1 MYGGGADLIF
11 GHALTTGMKSILRVS
26 GLFGLFLL
34 ITYLTCHYVDTS
46 AGGQTDG
53 LIEGVAYVNVLWLV
67 GIWWVIITC
76 LSVGFK
82 SKSGLIQSLAF
93 YATSAIGTLL
103 FLEGVCWGLVSL
115 GTPAGVGVTNHRL
128 YIPANIENPITYA
141 GDVSSFSGR
150 WRLPNAHEQVVNC
163 SGDTLRR
170 YANELGAAD
179 DPFAPDTTTNRVIVL
194 GDSYMEGYMVNPTDR
209 LSTRLS
215 KATGH
220 RHLNF
225 AINGTSPINYWQTYR
240 QFKDRVPHK
249 AVLVG
254 LLPAND
260 FEDYTGDKVHAQV
273 DFPIYRPYWT
283 NDDKLAYSLANI
295 RQSIGAVGRTRASLL
310 QTVDSVYQIL
320 TWKQKA
326 RVHFV
331 EHSYLAQMLL
341 KLAQNR
347 VKVDAKWTRYAQFS
361 DADWRIMAHSLEQLK
376 QDAAGKSVVFV
387 SLPIM
392 LDVKALRAGA
402 DNKFDRQM
410 RAFCQQRGI
419 GFVSLVPHALAYK
432 GNLADLYVP
441 CDGHWTAKGEAWAT
455 ECLLKEEVYLK
466 AVN

>member
-1 MYGGGADLIF
+1 
-11 GHALTTGMKSILRVS
+11 MKSVLRVVGLS
-26 GLFGLFLL
+26 GLFLGIVAVACRLL
-34 ITYLTCHYVDTS
+34 DTS
-46 AGGQTDG
+46 VSGRTDG
-53 LIEGVAYVNVLWLV
+53 LIKGVVYVNVLWLV
-67 GIWWVIITC
+67 AIWWVIIA
-76 LSVGFK
+76 LLALGFRA
-82 SKSGLIQSLAF
+82 KSGFIQSLAF

-103 FLEGVCWGLVSL
+103 FLEGVCWVLVSM
-115 GTPAGVGVTNHRL
+115 GIPAGVGVTNHRL
-128 YIPANIENPITYA
+128 YIPANFDNPITYA
-141 GDVSSFSGR
+141 GDVSTFSGR
-150 WRLPNAHEQVVNC
+150 WRLPNAREQVVNC

-170 YANELGAAD
+170 YSNELGAAD
-179 DPFAPDTTTNRVIVL
+179 DPFIPDTTTNRVIVL
-194 GDSYMEGYMVNPTDR
+194 GDSYMEGYMVNPADR
-209 LSTRLS
+209 MSTRLT
-215 KATGH
+215 KQTGH

-240 QFKDRVPHK
+240 QFNHSVAHK

-283 NDDKLAYSLANI
+283 TDNKLAYSLANI
-295 RQSIGAVGRTRASLL
+295 RQSIGAVGRTQVSLL
-310 QTVDSVYQIL
+310 QTVDSVYQVL
-320 TWKQKA
+320 SWKQKA

-331 EHSYLAQMLL
+331 EHSYLAQTVL

-347 VKVDAKWTRYAQFS
+347 VKVGATWTRYAQFS
-361 DADWRIMAHSLEQLK
+361 DAEWRVMTHSLEQLK

-410 RAFCQQRGI
+410 RVFCQQQGI
-419 GFVSLVPHALAYK
+419 GFISLVPHALAYK

-455 ECLLKEEVYLK
+455 ECLLKEEVYRR
-466 AVN
+466 AMSSEQ

>member
-1 MYGGGADLIF
+1 
-11 GHALTTGMKSILRVS
+11 MKLILRVS
-26 GLFGLFLL
+26 GLTGLVLFLA
-34 ITYLTCHYVDTS
+34 YVTCHLLDTS
-46 AGGQTDG
+46 LGGKTDG
-53 LIEGVAYVNVLWLV
+53 LIKGVAYANVLWLV
-67 GIWWVIITC
+67 AIWWVLITV
-76 LSVGFK
+76 LLLGFK
-82 SKSGLIQSLAF
+82 SKSGLLQSLAF

-103 FLEGVCWGLVSL
+103 FLEGICWVLVSM
-115 GTPAGVGVTNHRL
+115 GIPVGVGVTNHRL
-128 YIPANIENPITYA
+128 FIPANIDDPITYA
-141 GDVSSFSGR
+141 GDVSTFSGR

-179 DPFAPDTTTNRVIVL
+179 DPFAFDTTTNRVIVL
-194 GDSYMEGYMVNPTDR
+194 GDSYMEGYMVNPADR
-209 LSTRLS
+209 LSTRLT
-215 KATGH
+215 KLTGH

-240 QFKDRVPHK
+240 QFKGRVAHK

-283 NDDKLAYSLANI
+283 NDNKLAYSLANI

-310 QTVDSVYQIL
+310 QTVDSVYQTL

-331 EHSYLAQMLL
+331 EHSYLAQTLL

-347 VKVDAKWTRYAQFS
+347 AKVDPKWTRYAQFS
-361 DADWRIMAHSLEQLK
+361 DADWRIMTNSLDQLVA
-376 QDAAGKSVVFV
+376 DAAGKQIIFV

-410 RAFCQQRGI
+410 RAYCQKKGVK
-419 GFVSLVPHALAYK
+419 FTSLVPYALAYK

-441 CDGHWTAKGEAWAT
+441 CDGHWTAKGEAWAA
-455 ECLLKEEVYLK
+455 ECLLK
-466 AVN
+466 

>member
-1 MYGGGADLIF
+1 
-11 GHALTTGMKSILRVS
+11 MKSVLRIS
-26 GLFGLFLL
+26 GLFGLFLVL
-34 ITYLTCHYVDTS
+34 TYLVCHFLDTS
-46 AGGQTDG
+46 PNGQTDG
-53 LIEGVAYVNVLWLV
+53 LIKGVAYVNVLWLV
-67 GIWWVIITC
+67 SIWWVISS
-76 LSVGFK
+76 LLALGFRA
-82 SKSGLIQSLAF
+82 KSGLLQSLAF
-93 YATSAIGTLL
+93 YTTSALGTLV
-103 FLEGVCWGLVSL
+103 FLEGLCWILVSL
-115 GTPAGVGVTNHRL
+115 GIPAGVGVTNHRL

-141 GDVSSFSGR
+141 GDVSPFSGR
-150 WRLPNAHEQVVNC
+150 WRLPNAREQVVNC

-170 YANELGAAD
+170 YSNELGAAD
-179 DPFAPDTTTNRVIVL
+179 DPYTSDTTTNRVIVL
-194 GDSYMEGYMVNPTDR
+194 GDSYMEGYMVNPADR
-209 LSTRLS
+209 MSTRLS

-240 QFKDRVPHK
+240 QFSHSVAHK

-260 FEDYTGDKVHAQV
+260 FEDYNGEKVHAQV

-283 NDDKLAYSLANI
+283 NDSKLAYSLANI
-295 RQSIGAVGRTRASLL
+295 HQSIGAVGRTRASLL
-310 QTVDSVYQIL
+310 QTVDSVYQTL

-331 EHSYLAQMLL
+331 EHSYLAQTLL

-361 DADWRIMAHSLEQLK
+361 EAEWNTMTHSMDQLK
-376 QDAAGKSVVFV
+376 QDAAGKSVIFV

-410 RAFCQQRGI
+410 RTFCQQRGI
-419 GFVSLVPHALAYK
+419 GFISLVPHALAYK
-432 GNLADLYVP
+432 GNIADLYVP

-455 ECLLKEEVYLK
+455 ECLLKEEAYLRVVK
-466 AVN
+466 